1 MSTLE
6 EIDSLLNGLES
17 EIPGVVGTIVATQDG
32 FVITDTLSGDGAEEV
47 AAMVATTAGVSA
59 RMSDTLSAGTVE
71 ETSIKGEKGS
81 IFLYRSGEEGVL
93 GVVAEGDVNVG
104 MINLR
109 ARKVAREVEE
119 RLQSPSVT

>member
-6 EIDSLLNGLES
+6 EIDALLKGLES

-47 AAMVATTAGVSA
+47 AAMVATTAGVGA

-71 ETSIKGEKGS
+71 ETSIVGETGS
-81 IFLYRSGEEGVL
+81 IFLYRSGDEGVL

>member
-6 EIDSLLNGLES
+6 EIDSLLRGLES
-17 EIPGVVGTIVATQDG
+17 EIPGVVGSIVATQDG

-59 RMSDTLSAGTVE
+59 RMADTLSAGTVE
-71 ETSIKGEKGS
+71 ETSIKGEAGS

-93 GVVAEGDVNVG
+93 GVVAEEDVNVG
-104 MINLR
+104 MINIR
-109 ARKVAREVEE
+109 ARRVAREVEE

>member
-6 EIDSLLNGLES
+6 EIDSLLRGLES

-71 ETSIKGEKGS
+71 ETSIKGETRS
-81 IFLYRSGEEGVL
+81 IFLYRSGDEGVL

-109 ARKVAREVEE
+109 ARRVAREVEE